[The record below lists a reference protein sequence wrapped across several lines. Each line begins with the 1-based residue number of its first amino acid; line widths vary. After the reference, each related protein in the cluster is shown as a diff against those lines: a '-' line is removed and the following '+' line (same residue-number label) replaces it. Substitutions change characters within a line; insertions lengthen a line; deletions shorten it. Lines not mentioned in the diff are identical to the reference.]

1 MLKPNAARVALE
13 KSTAELVAQF
23 KQKGGVVAQ
32 LQPGVGA
39 GLKRKKYLK
48 KPVKAD

>member
-1 MLKPNAARVALE
+1 MLKPSATRVALE
-13 KSTAELVAQF
+13 KSTAELVAEF
-23 KQKGGVVAQ
+23 KQKGGVIAQ

-39 GLKRKKYLK
+39 GLKRKRYIK